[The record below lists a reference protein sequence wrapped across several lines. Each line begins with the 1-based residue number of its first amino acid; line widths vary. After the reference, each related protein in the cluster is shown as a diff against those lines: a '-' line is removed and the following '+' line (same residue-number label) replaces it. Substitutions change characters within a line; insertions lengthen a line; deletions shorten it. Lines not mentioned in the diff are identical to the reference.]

1 MCGPLYLKMA
11 DSLPSVAFPNNW
23 KLTGFSRVSLLWSSE
38 ASPVLLEAVPKILF
52 LCATFYLSDLFNNG
66 IWSKSLRSKDVCVVL
81 FSNEV
86 VTEYQATSAK

>member
-1 MCGPLYLKMA
+1 M
-11 DSLPSVAFPNNW
+11 
-23 KLTGFSRVSLLWSSE
+23 
-38 ASPVLLEAVPKILF
+38 LLEAVPKILF

-66 IWSKSLRSKDVCVVL
+66 IWSKSLRSKDVRVVL